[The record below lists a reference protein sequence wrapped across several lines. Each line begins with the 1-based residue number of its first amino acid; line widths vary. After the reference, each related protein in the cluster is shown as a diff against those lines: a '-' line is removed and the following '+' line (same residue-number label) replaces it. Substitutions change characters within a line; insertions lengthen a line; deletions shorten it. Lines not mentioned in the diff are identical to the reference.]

1 MTTANQVI
9 RVALVDDQPLV
20 RQGFAMLIGSQ
31 PDLTV
36 CWQADDGSSLPEVT
50 TMTSSEQPNYV
61 DVIVMDVQM
70 PHVDGITAT
79 QQLLAAGCPA
89 RILMLTTFEDA
100 DFVRRSLAAGASGFL
115 LKDCQPEELLHA
127 IRVIASGEAMLAP
140 RITTMVLAQLAEKA
154 QLPAAGVGIGVGQVV
169 VQAGMLEV
177 LTPREQEILSLM
189 ARGLSNDE
197 IAAASFVSLS
207 TVKTHVRH
215 IFEKTGARDRVAAV
229 LWAFTSGLVT
239 PQDLR

>member
-154 QLPAAGVGIGVGQVV
+154 QLPAAGQGIGAGQVV

>member
-154 QLPAAGVGIGVGQVV
+154 QLPAAGVGIGAGQVV

>member
-50 TMTSSEQPNYV
+50 TMTSIEQPNYV

-100 DFVRRSLAAGASGFL
+100 DFVRRSLAVGASGFL

-154 QLPAAGVGIGVGQVV
+154 QLPAAGQGIGSGQVV

-239 PQDLR
+239 PQDLS

>member
-140 RITTMVLAQLAEKA
+140 RITTLVLAQLAEKA